1 MKAFKK
7 FLLPVAL
14 VGVMAFVAACG
25 NNNND
30 DDEPPVTDGGTVVQ
44 TPGDGSATGTTP
56 DPVEPAGDP
65 LAAMNA
71 TLALYPQEHRNND
84 PILQRGEAGNII
96 RIGVPSE
103 SPMAGLLGS
112 TVIGTTAI
120 DTNMALLS
128 GSSWSIFSS
137 NEGRAWGNTGI
148 ARHTVNPAGMYIDIT
163 LVRDDVLWHDGVQL
177 TLDDLVF
184 AYEVIAH
191 PDYPQTLGIRWT
203 APVQAVRGIH
213 EFRAGEADHISGL
226 VLSEDKMNLRIYFDD
241 LPPTHTH
248 FGAWSTPMPR
258 HHFEGVA
265 VADMPDSPQMR
276 QNVIGWGPFYVY
288 NIVPG
293 EAVHMRAF
301 DDFFDGAP
309 LLDGVT
315 KEIISTNMIP
325 EAMANGHFDTI
336 FGGFPLSQYPYY
348 NHLTNITFLGSL
360 MGNYTFFGFRLGLFD
375 FDNSTN
381 VTHPQND
388 PNKPITDV
396 NFRRAMAYA
405 IDQDLINETIFS
417 GFRFAAT
424 SVITPFH
431 PMYLDA
437 SLPGFPFDP
446 DRANQLLDEA
456 GFEWLPGEEFR
467 RNQAG
472 DPFTLIFAFNEGG
485 DNHIIAQVVMQDWA
499 DVGIDVQLLDGR
511 MQEFVSMTDL
521 LQGDND
527 NGEVD
532 IYFGAW
538 VPGFNPNPAGRWGPH
553 SQSNRTRFVHPDI
566 TRVFENL
573 DSPQAWDADF
583 RLANYHELQY
593 LINYHVPM
601 ILNNWRIDLVPVNN
615 RLSWQVT
622 GVSDDVN
629 RWGAQ
634 FPWHQVG
641 VTRSAP
647 YVH

>member
-30 DDEPPVTDGGTVVQ
+30 DDEPLVDGGTNVE
-44 TPGDGSATGTTP
+44 TPGDGPATGTTP

-84 PILQRGEAGNII
+84 PILQRGEAGNIV

-112 TVIGTTAI
+112 QVISTTAI
-120 DTNMALLS
+120 DTNMSLLA
-128 GSSWSIFSS
+128 GTAWSIFST
-137 NEGRAWGNTGI
+137 NEARAWGNTGI
-148 ARHTVNPAGMYIDIT
+148 ARYTVNPAGMYIDID
-163 LVRDDVLWHDGVQL
+163 LVYDNVLWHDGVEL

-184 AYEVIAH
+184 AFEVIAH
-191 PDYPQTLGIRWT
+191 PDYSQTLGIRWT
-203 APVQAVRGIH
+203 APNQSIRGIMEYH
-213 EFRAGEADHISGL
+213 RGEVDYISGL
-226 VLSEDKMNLRIYFDD
+226 VLSNDNRSLRIYFND

-248 FGAWSTPMPR
+248 FGVWSTPMPR

-265 VADMPDSPQMR
+265 VADMADSAQMR
-276 QNVIGWGPFYVY
+276 VNPIGWGPFYIY

-301 DDFFDGAP
+301 DDFFAGAP
-309 LLDGVT
+309 LMDGAT
-315 KEIISTNMIP
+315 KEIISTAMIP
-325 EAMANGHFDTI
+325 EAMATGHFDTI
-336 FGGFPLSQYPYY
+336 FGGFPLDQYPYY
-348 NHLTNITFLGSL
+348 NHLTNLTFLGSL
-360 MGNYTFFGFRLGLFD
+360 VGNYTFFGFRLGTWD
-375 FDNSTN
+375 AANSTN
-381 VTHPQND
+381 VMHPQND
-388 PNKPITDV
+388 PHNPITDV
-396 NFRRAMAYA
+396 NLRRAMAYA
-405 IDQDLINETIFS
+405 IDQDLINETIFE

-424 SVITPFH
+424 SIVTPFH

-437 SLPGFPFDP
+437 SLPGFPHDP

-456 GFEWLPGEEFR
+456 GFNWADGDEFR
-467 RNQAG
+467 TNQAG
-472 DPFTLIFAFNEGG
+472 DPFTLIFAFNEAGT
-485 DNHIIAQVVMQDWA
+485 NHLIAQVVMQDWA

-511 MQEFVSMTDL
+511 MQEFVSMTDM
-521 LQGDND
+521 LQGDTD
-527 NGEVD
+527 GGEID

-538 VPGFNPNPAGRWGPH
+538 VPGFNPNPESRWGPNA
-553 SQSNRTRFVHPDI
+553 QNNRTRWSHPDLNA
-566 TRVFENL
+566 VFDNL
-573 DSPQAWDADF
+573 ASPQAWDFDF

-601 ILNNWRIDLVPVNN
+601 IINNWRIDLVPINH
-615 RLSWQVT
+615 RMDFFRT
-622 GVSDDVN
+622 GVSDDMN
-629 RWGAQ
+629 RYGGQ
-634 FPWHQVG
+634 LPWHEIG
-641 VTRSAP
+641 LTRSAP